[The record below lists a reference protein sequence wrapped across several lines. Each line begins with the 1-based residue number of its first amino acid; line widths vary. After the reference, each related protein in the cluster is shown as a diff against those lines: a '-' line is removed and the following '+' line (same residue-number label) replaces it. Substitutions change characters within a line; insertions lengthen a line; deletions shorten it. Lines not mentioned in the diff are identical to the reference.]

1 MQAGSGNTQS
11 LWQATAT
18 APIYTSLQE
27 DARADVVIVGA
38 GIAGLSC
45 AYALAQRG
53 REVIVLDEGL
63 IGSGETA
70 RTTAHLA
77 CGLDDRYYQL
87 EKLHGADGAR
97 LAAESHAAAIT
108 WIERVVSD
116 AQIDCDFTRVPGY
129 LILGADTS
137 PAELDREHEA
147 SSRSG
152 LQTERLR
159 NFLALGRQV
168 DGGALRFDE
177 QAQFHP
183 LRYLAGLAEAG
194 RKAGVRIFTHT
205 RAREVVGGDAAHVTT
220 DGGLRVHAGAI
231 IVATNS
237 PMNDRLVIHTKQA
250 AYRTFVIAM
259 PIQAPVERCLIWDTE
274 DPYHYVRTWHDGND
288 DRTWLIVG
296 GEDHKTGQPE
306 HETGAFARLA
316 DWTRSRLGIDAP
328 VRYSWS
334 GQVLEPNDGL
344 AFIGHNPMDKDNVYI
359 VTGDSGNGM
368 THGTIAALLLPD
380 LIDGIEHPWAPLY
393 APARKQLR
401 GISEFVRENANVAAQ
416 YVQLATP
423 GEIGDAR
430 DIANGGG
437 AIMRQGLKK
446 IAVYRDRDGALHMH
460 SAICTHLGCVVHWN
474 SVESSWDC
482 PCHGS
487 RYDPVSGAVIS
498 PPAVAPLA
506 AIDEEAAGDRA
517 A

>member
-18 APIYTSLQE
+18 APIYQSLQE
-27 DARADVVIVGA
+27 DARADIVIVGA

-53 REVIVLDEGL
+53 RSVIVLDEGL

-77 CGLDDRYYQL
+77 TGLDDRYHEL
-87 EKLHGADGAR
+87 ERLHGQEGAQ
-97 LAAESHAAAIT
+97 LAAGSHAAAID
-108 WIERVVSD
+108 WIERV
-116 AQIDCDFTRVPGY
+116 AREERIDCDFSRIPGY

-137 PAELDREHEA
+137 PAELDRENEA
-147 SSRSG
+147 STRAG
-152 LQTERLR
+152 LHTERVR
-159 NFLALGRQV
+159 SFLALGRMV
-168 DGGALRFDE
+168 DGGALRFDD
-177 QAQFHP
+177 QAQIHP

-194 RKAGVRIFTHT
+194 RKAGVRICTHT
-205 RAREVVGGDAAHVTT
+205 RVREIVGGDDAHVTT
-220 DGGLRVHAGAI
+220 EGGLRVQAAAV
-231 IVATNS
+231 IVSTNS

-259 PIQAPVERCLIWDTE
+259 PIETPVERCLIWDTE
-274 DPYHYVRTWHDGND
+274 DPYHYVRTWHDRRE

-316 DWTRSRLGIDAP
+316 QWTRDRLGIDAP
-328 VRYSWS
+328 VRFSWS

-344 AFIGHNPMDKDNVYI
+344 AFIGRNPMDKDNVYI

-380 LIDGIEHPWAPLY
+380 LIDGTPNPWAPLY

-423 GEIGDAR
+423 GEITDAG
-430 DIANGGG
+430 DIANGSG
-437 AIMRQGLKK
+437 AIMRHGLKK

-474 SVESSWDC
+474 AVEGSWDC

-487 RYDPVSGAVIS
+487 RYDPVTGAVIS

-506 AIDEEAAGDRA
+506 AIEDRA
-517 A
+517 ADERAA